1 MMKVTMNY
9 FGQLRNAAGAE
20 SEEVELDAGATVQ
33 DAVSSRIDAHGDVFR
48 TVLLGEDGVLRPS
61 VMVLVND
68 APAAKT
74 PPATLND
81 GDRVKLLAA
90 IAGG

>member
-1 MMKVTMNY
+1 MKITMNY

-20 SEEVELDAGATVQ
+20 SEDVELDAGATVQ
-33 DAVSSRIDAHGDVFR
+33 DAVASRIDAHGDVFR
-48 TVLLGEDGVLRPS
+48 TVLLAEDGGLRPS

-68 APAAKT
+68 TPAPKS
-74 PPATLND
+74 PPASLSE
-81 GDRVKLLAA
+81 GDQVKLLAA